1 MKGSLFLSGSSTPYF
16 VTGDYTNNIQGFATD
31 VTEQF
36 VDDDP
41 IQFLYETGV
50 YSYDFSDENVSVYMV
65 DDSDV
70 LVSTDGAATGILAI
84 EKFSVPQ
91 TFSETTSSVNI
102 ELGISDALIITN
114 GTAASAP
121 FSVGFTV
128 R

>member
-1 MKGSLFLSGSSTPYF
+1 MKGSLFLSGSSPPYF
-16 VTGDYTNNIQGFATD
+16 LTGDYSHNIQGFAND

-102 ELGISDALIITN
+102 ELGISEALIITN

-128 R
+128 Q